1 MIKLFSLISGLF
13 TANHGSSFVSSIG
26 IIFAY
31 IGRFIVNAFS
41 GLLNWLIARSWDI
54 IKFVL
59 GLMEAFEYM
68 INSFIGIKTV
78 QMPNGSYELRGTT
91 IQDMVDYAKGVSDGS
106 ATSFVTILANTFKA
120 LMGVAIVL
128 LIIFTITFIIFVT
141 L

>member
-13 TANHGSSFVSSIG
+13 TATNHGSSFVSSIAV
-26 IIFAY
+26 IFSY

-78 QMPNGSYELRGTT
+78 QLPNGSYELRGTT
-91 IQDMVDYAKGVSDGS
+91 IQDMVDYAEGVSAGTT
-106 ATSFVTILANTFKA
+106 TSFVTIL
-120 LMGVAIVL
+120 L
-128 LIIFTITFIIFVT
+128 L
-141 L
+141 